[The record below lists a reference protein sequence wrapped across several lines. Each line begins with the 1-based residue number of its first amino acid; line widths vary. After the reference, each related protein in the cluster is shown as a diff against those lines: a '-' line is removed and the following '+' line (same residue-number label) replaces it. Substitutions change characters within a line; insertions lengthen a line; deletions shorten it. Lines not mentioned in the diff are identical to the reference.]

1 MKTFE
6 LQASLRTETGK
17 KESKNLRKQDL
28 VPCVLYGGEENIHF
42 AVPEKQF
49 KDLVYSPDVFLV
61 KLDIDGNIYEATMQD
76 IQFHPVTD
84 KILHVDFTQ
93 VFKDKKV
100 TLNLP
105 IHLTGSSAGLLAG
118 GKLRQRRRSIK
129 VRGLIEHIPDHL
141 EIDMTDLEIGDSL
154 KVGELEYENL
164 EVMDPPRAMVVG
176 VVSSRLVA
184 KGLREAVVEEEEVEE
199 GAVAEGE
206 VEEGAAPEAEAPAD
220 EEATREE

>member
-6 LQASLRTETGK
+6 LQASLRKETGK

-49 KDLVYSPDVFLV
+49 KNLVYSPDVFLV
-61 KLDIDGNIYEATMQD
+61 KLDIEGKQYDATMQD

-93 VFKDKKV
+93 IFKDKKV

-105 IHLTGSSAGLLAG
+105 IHLTGSSAGLIAG

-129 VRGLIEHIPDHL
+129 VRGLIEHMPDHL

-154 KVGELEYENL
+154 KVGELEYDNL

-199 GAVAEGE
+199 GAVAEGAE
-206 VEEGAAPEAEAPAD
+206 DEEGAPEAEATGE
-220 EEATREE
+220 EEAPKEE